1 MSERPTLLYLEAD
14 DEVTT
19 VVRRIREAEAEAEG
33 ERVVLV
39 VPGRSRAT
47 SSAVA
52 LRLLARVGEEAGVSI
67 AVSGDALT
75 RSLAAEA
82 GLETYA
88 SVDDARNA
96 VPATEPEAA
105 ARRASIHV
113 VRGASSDE
121 TAPVPTVVTPAP
133 EPIDDATQ
141 VRPVPRP
148 TTSARARRALPVAGI
163 LAFLL
168 ALVVAGGVLGA
179 VVLPAATIEITPRT
193 EPVGPVEY
201 EIDLADAERIAGSA
215 EATATVT
222 ATGTYTAQVAA
233 TGVVV
238 LYNFNSF
245 PVRVEQGTFV
255 AAGEQAFATDVEV
268 VVPAGSLTAQGT
280 ILAGDEAVGVTAAA
294 IGEAANVAAEAIDTV
309 VNQGTAAML
318 RGFSNNSSRLV
329 ANPEP
334 TAGGL
339 DTTGPE
345 VTQADV
351 DAAVATL
358 NEDLAAQVAEA
369 LGSGA
374 DVVWADAAAAPE
386 PVFEGLDGLVGR
398 RDVAEV
404 EVSGTLAYDR
414 LSVERATVIERAEE
428 RLASDVAALPE
439 GHDLV
444 PAATRVTI
452 GSARVEGDH
461 LVVAVSVT
469 GASAPRPDPD
479 GVLERV
485 RGRSRADAEAAL
497 AELGAVSV
505 ELWPGWVTSVPQ
517 LDWRIDLRLHSVPDE
532 PAPSASP

>member
-1 MSERPTLLYLEAD
+1 VSERPTLIYLEAD

-19 VVRRIREAEAEAEG
+19 VVRRIREADG

-52 LRLLARVGEEAGVSI
+52 LRLLARVGEEAGVAI

-96 VPATEPEAA
+96 VPATAPESA

-113 VRGASSDE
+113 VRGTTADD
-121 TAPVPTVVTPAP
+121 TAPIQAVVTPAP
-133 EPIDDATQ
+133 EPIDDTTQ
-141 VRPVPRP
+141 VRPLPARTP
-148 TTSARARRALPVAGI
+148 TARRRRALPAAGI
-163 LAFLL
+163 LALLL
-168 ALVVAGGVLGA
+168 ALVVGGGVLGA
-179 VVLPAATIEITPRT
+179 VVLPAATIEVTPRT
-193 EPVGPVEY
+193 EPIGPVEY
-201 EIDLADAERIAGSA
+201 EIDLADAERVAGTA

-255 AAGEQAFATDVEV
+255 AAGEQAFATDVAI
-268 VVPAGSLTAQGT
+268 VVPAGSLTADGR
-280 ILAGDEAVGVTAAA
+280 ILAGDEPVGVTAAA
-294 IGEAANVAAEAIDTV
+294 IGEAANVAAGAIDTV
-309 VNQGTAAML
+309 VNPGTAAML

-329 ANPEP
+329 ENPEP

-345 VTQADV
+345 INQADV
-351 DAAVATL
+351 DAAVAGL
-358 NEDLAAQVAEA
+358 RDALAAQVAEA
-369 LGSGA
+369 LGSTAGL
-374 DVVWADAAAAPE
+374 VWADAVAAPE
-386 PVFEGLDGLVGR
+386 PVIEGLDGLVGT
-398 RDVAEV
+398 RDQPAV
-404 EVSGTLAYDR
+404 EIGGSLAYDR
-414 LSVERATVIERAEE
+414 LSVERATIIERAEE
-428 RLASDVAALPE
+428 QLAADPSAMPP
-439 GHDLV
+439 GHDLL
-444 PAATRVTI
+444 PAATQVTI
-452 GSARVEGDH
+452 GAPRVEGD
-461 LVVAVSVT
+461 LLMVAVSVT
-469 GASAPRPDPD
+469 GASAPRADPD

-485 RGRSRADAEAAL
+485 RGRSHAEAVAAL
-497 AELGAVSV
+497 GDLGEVSV
-505 ELWPGWVTSVPQ
+505 ELWPDWVTSVPQ
-517 LDWRIDLRLHSVPDE
+517 FDWRIDLRLHSVPNE
-532 PAPSASP
+532 PGPSASP